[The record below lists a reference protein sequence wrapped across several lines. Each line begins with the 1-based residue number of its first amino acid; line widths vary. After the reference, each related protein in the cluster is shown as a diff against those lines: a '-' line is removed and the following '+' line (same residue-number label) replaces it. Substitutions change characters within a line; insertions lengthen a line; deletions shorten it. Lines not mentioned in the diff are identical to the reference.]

1 MPNLV
6 ILGVQWGDEGKGK
19 IVDLLS
25 KNFDAVVRFQ
35 GGANAGHTVV
45 IDGKKTVLHQ
55 IPSGILGDVP
65 ACIIANGS
73 VVDPVALIEE
83 IEELRASNHKL
94 EGRFFISSRAPMVMP
109 YHRLLDVWS
118 EEKRANCKIGT
129 TGRGIGPAYQE
140 KVSRE
145 GLRIGDLLDFKGLEE
160 KIKTRVEAVNELAK
174 NIYHKPLLSAKEV
187 ITEYKDLAEKLSPF
201 IIDSSRLLRSMVE
214 ESKSILF
221 EGAQGTMLDV
231 DHGTYPFVT
240 SSSTAIGGVCTGTG
254 LPPKQVNATIG
265 IAKAYCTRVGE
276 GPFPTEDFEADGQK
290 LRDEGGE
297 YGATT
302 GRPRRCGWF
311 DAVAANYASFINGL
325 DGLCIT
331 KLDVLDSF
339 EEIKICIAYEKDG
352 EQINY
357 VPEFASEYEKCKP
370 VYISMPGWMATTAGI
385 DKYDELPQAT
395 RNYLDK
401 LAELCNVPVVIA
413 STGKDRNDTAVR
425 EEMIS
430 RLLKV

>member
-25 KNFDAVVRFQ
+25 EKFDAVVRFQ

-55 IPSGILGDVP
+55 IPSGILGNVP
-65 ACIIANGS
+65 TCVIANGS
-73 VVDPVALIEE
+73 VVDPVALMEE
-83 IEELRASNHKL
+83 IEELRESNHVL
-94 EGRFFISSRAPMVMP
+94 EGRFYISSRAPMVMP
-109 YHRLLDVWS
+109 YHKLIDAWA
-118 EEKRANCKIGT
+118 EEKRDKGKIGT

-145 GLRIGDLLDFKGLEE
+145 GMRIGDLLDPARLESKIRARFKF
-160 KIKTRVEAVNELAK
+160 INELARNVYDK
-174 NIYHKPLLSAKEV
+174 AQTNPDEV
-187 ITEYKDLAEKLSPF
+187 ISEYCKLAEKLRPF
-201 IIDSSRLLRSMVE
+201 IVDSSRLMRKMVE
-214 ESKSILF
+214 EGKEILF
-221 EGAQGTMLDV
+221 EGAQGTMLDI

-254 LPPKQVNATIG
+254 LPPKQVNASIG

-276 GPFPTEDFEADGQK
+276 GPFPTEDFEADGRK

-311 DAVAANYASFINGL
+311 DAVAANYATFINGL
-325 DGLCIT
+325 DGLCVT

-339 EEIKICIAYEKDG
+339 EEIKIC
-352 EQINY
+352 
-357 VPEFASEYEKCKP
+357 V
-370 VYISMPGWMATTAGI
+370 AG
-385 DKYDELPQAT
+385 
-395 RNYLDK
+395 R
-401 LAELCNVPVVIA
+401 
-413 STGKDRNDTAVR
+413 
-425 EEMIS
+425 
-430 RLLKV
+430 